1 MYVIYVGSYPLD
13 SVGMVLAAKE
23 MDIKVRAFGG
33 AMVGLQASVFKTKLG
48 EALNGVLNYDYWL
61 PAPSF
66 VTPGVEALLTKYQSR
81 AAAEG
86 VDPLGY
92 YMAPF
97 AYAYIDLLG
106 QAVTATKS
114 VDDSKIA
121 EYLHSAQHNTFVGP
135 VKFNAGGEWEKD
147 RQLLIQFQG
156 VKGNGLDQFKGT
168 SVQPILSPPSDAT
181 GKYMEFNKLR

>member
-1 MYVIYVGSYPLD
+1 MFIASYPVD
-13 SVGMVLAAKE
+13 SVGFVQAVTEIGFKPK
-23 MDIKVRAFGG
+23 IIGG
-33 AMVGLQASVFKTKLG
+33 GMVGLQSTSVKTQLGTKLNG
-48 EALNGVLNYDYWL
+48 FIDYDFWLPVETMKFPGVLDM
-61 PAPSF
+61 
-66 VTPGVEALLTKYQSR
+66 LTRYQ
-81 AAAEG
+81 AKAEAEG

-106 QAVTATKS
+106 QAVTATKGT
-114 VDDSKIA
+114 DDAKIA
-121 EYLHSAQHNTFVGP
+121 EYLHSAEHKTFIGP

-168 SVQPILSPPSDAT
+168 AVQPILSPASAAT
-181 GKYMEFNKLR
+181 GKYMEFNKAR